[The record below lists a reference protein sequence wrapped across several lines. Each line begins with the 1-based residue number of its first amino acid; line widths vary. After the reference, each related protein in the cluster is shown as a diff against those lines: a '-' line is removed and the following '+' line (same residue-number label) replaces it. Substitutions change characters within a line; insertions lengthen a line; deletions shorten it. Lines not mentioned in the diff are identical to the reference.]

1 MSKIKKYWHMCHS
14 LFIGDVKPCGKVFLM
29 DINKT
34 KGPSASKDF
43 QISIINSNDSM
54 EDFEDK

>member
-1 MSKIKKYWHMCHS
+1 MCHS

>member
-1 MSKIKKYWHMCHS
+1 MSKIQKYRHICHS
-14 LFIGDVKPCGKVFLM
+14 LFICDVKPKGKVFLM
-29 DINKT
+29 DTNKT
-34 KGPSASKDF
+34 KEPSTSKDF

>member
-1 MSKIKKYWHMCHS
+1 MCHS
-14 LFIGDVKPCGKVFLM
+14 LFIGDIKSNGKVFLM